1 MNTHVYLSAHPLQSL
16 KSNCHSAFLQRM
28 YPCQVCLKRWLG
40 KANANWRRI
49 QKEAFHSALLASTY
63 GFQFRHHF
71 PRLAWPV
78 PVLAPCSKPSQ
89 LLPLSTAH
97 HCPFT
102 AVCDVINALPC
113 ETVSLRE
120 DRDCVGFCLPFYFQ
134 CPAMPGMYIFGA
146 SL

>member
-1 MNTHVYLSAHPLQSL
+1 
-16 KSNCHSAFLQRM
+16 M

-49 QKEAFHSALLASTY
+49 QKEAFHSALLAPTY

-71 PRLAWPV
+71 PRLPWPV

-89 LLPLSTAH
+89 LPPLSTAH

-102 AVCDVINALPC
+102 AICDVINARLPC

-134 CPAMPGMYIFGA
+134 CPAVPGTFHVYFWMYEGLSSGN
-146 SL
+146 SLPILPFIPNLYLHSD